1 MKRIPIFTVLM
12 AALLTFAACATSGT
26 DTQSAATSSST
37 ASTATTPPQMFS
49 VSVIRVKPEL
59 VTEWEAFLK
68 TESLPAY
75 QKGGVKQRETWVTA
89 TFGENFEY
97 VFVTPIAD
105 LAQYDSPSPLI
116 KALGEDGA
124 RAYRAKAA
132 RFIVSFHTFA
142 IQRRLELSLD
152 PKPNEPLKLAVVT
165 SVNVAPGRAPEFDSL
180 LKNDLLPVIK
190 KAELKGYL
198 VSQVMLGGDAYEYLS
213 LAMYD
218 SFAEIGKGSPYVK
231 VLGQDGA
238 NKLLQKG
245 TGIVTHAERKVYR
258 YVPELSLPQPPK
270 A

>member
-1 MKRIPIFTVLM
+1 MKRILIFTILS
-12 AALLTFAACATSGT
+12 AAILACASCATSGS

-37 ASTATTPPQMFS
+37 ASTATTPPQIFS

-68 TESLPAY
+68 AESLPAY
-75 QKGGVKQRETWVTA
+75 QKAGVKQREAWKTA
-89 TFGENFEY
+89 TFGDAYEY

-105 LAQYDSPSPLI
+105 LAQYDSPGLLV
-116 KALGEDGA
+116 KALGEEGA
-124 RAYRAKAA
+124 RAYRAKSA
-132 RFIVSFHTFA
+132 RFIVSLRTFA
-142 IQRRLELSLD
+142 IQSRPELSIA
-152 PKPNEPLKLAVVT
+152 PKANEPLKLAVVS
-165 SVNVAPGRAPEFDSL
+165 SVNAAPGRGPELESL
-180 LKNDLLPVIK
+180 IKNDILPVLK

-198 VSQVMLGGDAYEYLS
+198 VSQVMFGGDPYEYVA

-218 SFAEIGKGSPYVK
+218 SFAQIGQGSPYVK

-245 TGIVTHAERKVYR
+245 TGIVTHVERKVYR
-258 YVPELSLPQPPK
+258 YAPELSLPQPPK